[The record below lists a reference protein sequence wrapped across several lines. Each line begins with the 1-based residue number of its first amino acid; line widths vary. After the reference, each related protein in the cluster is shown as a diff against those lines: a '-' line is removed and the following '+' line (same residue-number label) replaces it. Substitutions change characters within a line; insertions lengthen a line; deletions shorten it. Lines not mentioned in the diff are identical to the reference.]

1 MCLQFL
7 KVVKKPNNEQMKGIQ
22 ENCKKLNVGNY
33 YFASHYQES
42 SQSCLAPL
50 WWKMNYNEKKQT
62 KATGTVK
69 CKTTKKSLTR
79 RMESLQL
86 IQSLQENFCTRTLPN
101 NYVETVC
108 GRPDA
113 KKEF

>member
-50 WWKMNYNEKKQT
+50 
-62 KATGTVK
+62 
-69 CKTTKKSLTR
+69 
-79 RMESLQL
+79 
-86 IQSLQENFCTRTLPN
+86 
-101 NYVETVC
+101 
-108 GRPDA
+108 
-113 KKEF
+113 